1 MDENTDHNRLLIDYM
16 CPIISD
22 DRLWF
27 LVRLP
32 ITRSNWRCSI
42 FICHR
47 MRFSRSGLQVFQIL
61 YISAESLSNTS
72 RTTRTTGTTRAKA
85 R

>member
-1 MDENTDHNRLLIDYM
+1 MDENTDYNRLLIDYM

-32 ITRSNWRCSI
+32 ITSDD
-42 FICHR
+42 
-47 MRFSRSGLQVFQIL
+47 
-61 YISAESLSNTS
+61 NTEGY
-72 RTTRTTGTTRAKA
+72 TVKFD
-85 R
+85 

>member
-1 MDENTDHNRLLIDYM
+1 MDENTDYNRLLIDYM

-32 ITRSNWRCSI
+32 ITS
-42 FICHR
+42 
-47 MRFSRSGLQVFQIL
+47 L
-61 YISAESLSNTS
+61 YMYLKQETVCDQS
-72 RTTRTTGTTRAKA
+72 
-85 R
+85 

>member
-1 MDENTDHNRLLIDYM
+1 MSHALLTIIMDENTDYNRLLIDYM

-32 ITRSNWRCSI
+32 ITS
-42 FICHR
+42 
-47 MRFSRSGLQVFQIL
+47 L
-61 YISAESLSNTS
+61 YMYLKQETVCDQS
-72 RTTRTTGTTRAKA
+72 
-85 R
+85 